1 MNSETKLI
9 MSLLSKY
16 QIISFFDEKGFEISK
31 IFMQIL
37 ASSLTQHRHP
47 LFAIMNAVRSFAY
60 ESSNEERVVMCTH
73 LARHIISEKQKDII
87 AHTLYP
93 MIKKMDIKFNVN
105 TKLYSELIAKIKDD
119 AKYT

>member
-9 MSLLSKY
+9 MNLLSKY
-16 QIISFFDEKGFEISK
+16 QIISFFDEKGFELSK
-31 IFMQIL
+31 IFVQIL

-47 LFAIMNAVRSFAY
+47 LFGILYAVRSFAY

-73 LARHIISEKQKDII
+73 LARHIISKNQKDII
-87 AHTLYP
+87 THTLYP
-93 MIKKMDIKFNVN
+93 MIKRLDMNFNVN
-105 TKLYSELIAKIKDD
+105 PKLFSELLAKIRDD